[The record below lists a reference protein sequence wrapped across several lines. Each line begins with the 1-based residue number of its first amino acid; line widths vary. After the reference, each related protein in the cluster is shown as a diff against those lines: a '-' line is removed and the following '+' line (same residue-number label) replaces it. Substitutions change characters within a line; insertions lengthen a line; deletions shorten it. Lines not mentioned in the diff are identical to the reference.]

1 MKRKRVKDILRLQR
15 ENLKSTPT
23 SYEPLRFDAIVNT
36 NEKKAR
42 DILVEKGV
50 ITEGKRLS
58 GSQRRKRWLLT
69 LQLDAEEKA
78 KNNPASDAAKEVR
91 VYPE

>member
-1 MKRKRVKDILRLQR
+1 
-15 ENLKSTPT
+15 
-23 SYEPLRFDAIVNT
+23 LRFDAIVNT

-58 GSQRRKRWLLT
+58 GSQRRKRRRLT
-69 LQLDAEEKA
+69 LELDAEEKA
-78 KNNPASDAAKEVR
+78 KNNPASDAVKEVW
-91 VYPE
+91 VHPE